1 MTLLDVAVFALIA
14 YFCVRGYQKRQL
26 WLALVG
32 HLLGKL
38 YHGKGYWRQLFV
50 LGPLIVAWL
59 LLCHWLNNKGVYGL
73 AAGGILFAMTLALD
87 AMRGLEE
94 RQKRERE
101 GEDKP

>member
-1 MTLLDVAVFALIA
+1 VIVLHIAVFALIA
-14 YFCVRGYQKRQL
+14 FLCVRGYQKRQL
-26 WLALVG
+26 WLELAN

-38 YHGKGYWRQLFV
+38 YRGKGYWRQLFV
-50 LGPLIVAWL
+50 LGPVIVIWL
-59 LLCHWLNNKGVYGL
+59 LFCHWLNNRGAYGL

-87 AMRGLEE
+87 SMRSLEE